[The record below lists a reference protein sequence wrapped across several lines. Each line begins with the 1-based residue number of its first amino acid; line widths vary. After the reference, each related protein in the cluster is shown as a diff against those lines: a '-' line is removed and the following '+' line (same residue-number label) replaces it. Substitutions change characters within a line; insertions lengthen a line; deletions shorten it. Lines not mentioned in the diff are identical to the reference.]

1 MMAPGRCEL
10 CDGPAWTMIDADD
23 VGMTW
28 ACDEHLE
35 QRSGV
40 VARQCAWIHDEP
52 SELVVMIGD
61 AAEQLGRWLAQR

>member
-1 MMAPGRCEL
+1 
-10 CDGPAWTMIDADD
+10 MIDADD

-61 AAEQLGRWLAQR
+61 AAEQLGRWLAQH